1 MSLQLPSHSSERSTV
16 CCGATHT
23 GIRSIKGDLWI
34 WGDNRCGQVTGLS
47 PLPPDSEHSSDEGE
61 PSQKKLQQTESGPEA
76 VSSPINALAPRAAAS
91 APSLKKMSGTILS
104 TMSMGLALGVGST
117 TGNQSVQRRNSNL
130 KKAKKEDSKKL
141 LQLSPGETIAK
152 IVLGAQHTV
161 ILTSRGAIWGWGDN
175 TCGQLGDGF
184 YHRHHHHHHRHS
196 TTDPSAVL
204 HSRHHSHKHIQILS
218 P

>member
-1 MSLQLPSHSSERSTV
+1 MWVSLQTAKMHSSERSTV

-117 TGNQSVQRRNSNL
+117 TVTSLFR
-130 KKAKKEDSKKL
+130 E
-141 LQLSPGETIAK
+141 EIA
-152 IVLGAQHTV
+152 T
-161 ILTSRGAIWGWGDN
+161 
-175 TCGQLGDGF
+175 
-184 YHRHHHHHHRHS
+184 
-196 TTDPSAVL
+196 
-204 HSRHHSHKHIQILS
+204 
-218 P
+218 